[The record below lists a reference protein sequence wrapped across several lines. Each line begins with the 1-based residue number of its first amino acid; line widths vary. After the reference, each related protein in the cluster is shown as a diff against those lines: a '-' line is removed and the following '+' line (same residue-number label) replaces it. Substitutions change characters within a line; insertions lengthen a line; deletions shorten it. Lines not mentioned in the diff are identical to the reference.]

1 MKKML
6 GFIKQALVLSVLFQS
21 MHALSVEN
29 DTSDAISAI
38 KNNISKSL
46 PQYQIKS
53 IEAHEKSGMYTVQ
66 LDSGPVLH
74 ATPNGQYFIVGD
86 LYRVEPE
93 GLVNETEE
101 AKLAQI
107 EVLPHDEMV
116 IYPAK
121 GEEKAHV
128 TVFTDISCG
137 YCRMLHKEVPELN
150 EMGIS
155 IRYLAFPRAGIGS
168 EPYQQMVS
176 VWCSDD
182 PKEWLT
188 RAKSGQKVPQNNCEN
203 PIAKQYGLGQSIGV
217 RGTPSLVLSTGE
229 FIPGYLPAAELAA
242 KLGL

>member
-6 GFIKQALVLSVLFQS
+6 GFIKQALFLSVLFQS
-21 MHALSVEN
+21 MLAWSAGN
-29 DTSDAISAI
+29 DLSDAVSVI
-38 KNNISKSL
+38 KDNISKSL

-53 IEAHEKSGMYTVQ
+53 IEPHEKSGLYTVY
-66 LDSGPVLH
+66 LSAGPVLH

-86 LYRVEPE
+86 LYRVDES

-107 EVLPHDEMV
+107 EVLPEAEMI

-137 YCRMLHKEVPELN
+137 YCRMLHREVPELN
-150 EMGIS
+150 EMGIT

-182 PKEWLT
+182 PASWMTKAKE
-188 RAKSGQKVPQNNCEN
+188 GQKVPQNNCEN
-203 PIAKQYGLGQSIGV
+203 PVAKQYGLGQSIGV

-229 FIPGYLPAAELAA
+229 FIPGYLPAVELAA

>member
-21 MHALSVEN
+21 MHAVSVEN
-29 DTSDAISAI
+29 DTSDAISVI
-38 KNNISKSL
+38 KSNISKSL

-53 IEAHEKSGMYTVQ
+53 VEAHEKSGMYTVT

-86 LYRVEPE
+86 LYRVEPG

-101 AKLAQI
+101 VKLAQI
-107 EVLPHDEMV
+107 EELPESEMI
-116 IYPAK
+116 IYKAK

-150 EMGIS
+150 DMGIT
-155 IRYLAFPRAGIGS
+155 IRYLAFPRAGMGS

-176 VWCSDD
+176 VWCSDN
-182 PKEWLT
+182 PAEWMT
-188 RAKSGQKVPQNNCEN
+188 RAKAGQKVPQNYCDN
-203 PIAKQYGLGQSIGV
+203 PVAKQYALGQSVGV

>member
-6 GFIKQALVLSVLFQS
+6 GFIKQALILSVLFQS
-21 MHALSVEN
+21 MLAWSAEN
-29 DTSDAISAI
+29 DINDAISLI
-38 KNNISKSL
+38 RGNITKSL

-53 IEAHEKSGMYTVQ
+53 IAPHEKSGLYTVH
-66 LDSGPVLH
+66 LSAGPVLH

-86 LYRVEPE
+86 LYRVGSE
-93 GLVNETEE
+93 GLINETEE

-107 EVLPHDEMV
+107 EVLPEAEMI

-128 TVFTDISCG
+128 TVFTDITCG

-168 EPYQQMVS
+168 ESYQQMVS

-188 RAKSGQKVPQNNCEN
+188 RAKEGQNVPQNNCEN
-203 PIAKQYGLGQSIGV
+203 PIAKQYALGQSIGV
-217 RGTPSLVLSTGE
+217 RGTPSLVLSSGE